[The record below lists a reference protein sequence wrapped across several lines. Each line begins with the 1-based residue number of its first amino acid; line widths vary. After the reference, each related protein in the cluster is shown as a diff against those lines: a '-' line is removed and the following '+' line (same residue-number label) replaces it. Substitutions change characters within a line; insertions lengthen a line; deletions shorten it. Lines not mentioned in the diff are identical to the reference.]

1 MSKYV
6 SDLFDGDL
14 NAGLRDID
22 ARLTAL
28 EGKKRPKF
36 NPENVIAKMY
46 ACADAVEQAA
56 MNYEKAAASE
66 SPKVVGKDLA
76 GVLAVQKREAESN
89 PSDAYMVG
97 LYNGLLLATT
107 PDGERYEPM
116 KTLKQR
122 PEVIGACVIR
132 DDVNI
137 IPTWTLPHGPQ
148 YVREDYAL
156 KHARSYGGTAHRLV
170 LGEEITP

>member
-1 MSKYV
+1 MNKYQEMY
-6 SDLFDGDL
+6 SSGTSLSSMFE
-14 NAGLRDID
+14 DID

-28 EGKKRPKF
+28 EGEKRPKF

-46 ACADAVEQAA
+46 ACTDAVEQAA
-56 MNYEKAAASE
+56 MNYEKAARAEVPDEWHKSG
-66 SPKVVGKDLA
+66 SLA
-76 GVLAVQKREAESN
+76 GASVKEREAFYKRDSMRLNARIADLE
-89 PSDAYMVG
+89 AQ
-97 LYNGLLLATT
+97 LAA
-107 PDGERYEPM
+107 M

-148 YVREDYAL
+148 YVRENYAL
-156 KHARSYGGTAHRLV
+156 KHARSYGGTAHRLL